1 MFEDIT
7 AWQKMY
13 LVGMIVGVAVFIH
26 LIGWLT
32 DKVKLEYRSTIDAWK
47 LAIKQDLECS
57 RKLVRRYHEEK
68 RKAKINR

>member
-13 LVGMIVGVAVFIH
+13 LVGMIAGIAVFIH

-32 DKVKLEYRSTIDAWK
+32 DKVKLEYRSTVQGWK
-47 LAIKQDLECS
+47 LAIKEDLERS
-57 RKLVRRYHEEK
+57 KKLVRRYHEEK
-68 RKAKINR
+68 RKT